1 MSVQLATAPHD
12 ATDDLWDVLHQVVA
26 NQLAGQRPGG
36 ILYIDGAFDEARVCF
51 HEGRIAW
58 VHSGANGGF
67 LSERLAQTLRMTDI
81 ELRATLEECRREG
94 RRLGEHLVAQ
104 RMLSRWEFREVL
116 AAHNRGHLN
125 TLFEGVRGGGDLQF
139 SFEAREEA
147 YDAAFTFSLPSLL
160 ADDSEVVSRA
170 SAQNLLATMR
180 KTQSGCSA
188 WVLQWGTV
196 CASSHGLEPPR
207 MAHPLLAMW
216 QQAVPDRGPAE
227 VVANF
232 DATSLVLLAAAP
244 ELALLIQCDLRR
256 CARGL
261 ALARRLKPAFN
272 ALTPAVLE

>member
-1 MSVQLATAPHD
+1 MSA
-12 ATDDLWDVLHQVVA
+12 
-26 NQLAGQRPGG
+26 
-36 ILYIDGAFDEARVCF
+36 
-51 HEGRIAW
+51 
-58 VHSGANGGF
+58 
-67 LSERLAQTLRMTDI
+67 RLAQTLRMTDT
-81 ELRATLEECRREG
+81 ELRATLEECRLEG

-104 RMLSRWEFREVL
+104 RMLSRWQFREVL
-116 AAHNRGHLN
+116 AAHNRGHLS
-125 TLFEGVRGGGDLQF
+125 TLFDGVRGGGDLQF
-139 SFEAREEA
+139 SFEAREEV

-160 ADDSEVVSRA
+160 ADESAVVSPA

-216 QQAVPDRGPAE
+216 QQAAPGHATTE

-232 DATSLVLLAAAP
+232 NDTSLVLLAAAP
-244 ELALLIQCDLRR
+244 ELALLIQCEVRR

-261 ALARRLKPAFN
+261 ALARRLKPAFK
-272 ALTPAVLE
+272 ALTPAGFA